1 MGLYLNKHR
10 KYFTC
15 LFLNYFIPYCLQI
28 LNSTKISNDLKP
40 ILYLI
45 FVFMLD
51 GSRNG
56 FYLFCELQKHDFSPI
71 FSDHS
76 KTVHLLGWCED
87 HI

>member
-1 MGLYLNKHR
+1 
-10 KYFTC
+10 
-15 LFLNYFIPYCLQI
+15 
-28 LNSTKISNDLKP
+28 
-40 ILYLI
+40 
-45 FVFMLD
+45 MLD